1 MNAQRAI
8 ALRFVRQEREARALG
23 LGADAETGLGSP
35 AWREERLAELEGL
48 AERFYTHPESVRHR
62 ETYRAWLL
70 GCARAYGLDEVDAEL
85 LLADACNAA
94 GSLP

>member
-8 ALRFVRQEREARALG
+8 ALKFVERERQDRALG
-23 LGADAETGLGSP
+23 LYADDGTGLGS
-35 AWREERLAELEGL
+35 ASWREERLQELERL
-48 AERFYTHPESVRHR
+48 ALRFYTHPGSVRHPD
-62 ETYRAWLL
+62 TYRAWLL